1 MTTLTMNNNDKQ
13 TTIYQIR
20 KQKKYTIIVKIQ
32 GELVDN
38 IVHHVTA
45 TSDYVNAGHLELIQA
60 EEYQSRARKVFF

>member
-1 MTTLTMNNNDKQ
+1 MTTLMMNNNDKQ
-13 TTIYQIR
+13 TTIY
-20 KQKKYTIIVKIQ
+20 KYKTKKYTIIVKIQ

-45 TSDYVNAGHLELIQA
+45 TSDFVNAGHLELIQA